1 MGQTFVFH
9 FESLSEL
16 GFVGLKDG
24 RIGEQRLLLHG
35 ADVRVSFRI
44 TV

>member
-1 MGQTFVFH
+1 MGQMFVFH

-16 GFVGLKDG
+16 GLVGLKDG